1 MKKYT
6 SYGIIIIGG
15 VFLFKMANK
24 RCVKDL
30 YRDKPQY
37 PNKKLRISLPL
48 PPSINHMYIH
58 LKRGGKKLTK
68 QAEDYIRTSR
78 AIINSEIE
86 EQRWIKQ
93 NKATWYYID
102 LVFFMPD
109 QRIRDSHNLLKLLL
123 DVMQGPIYDNDY
135 YALPRIQSVEYDNT
149 NPRIEICVVPQTVN
163 AREKGLQFALK
174 GKQRCK
180 T

>member
-1 MKKYT
+1 
-6 SYGIIIIGG
+6 
-15 VFLFKMANK
+15 
-24 RCVKDL
+24 
-30 YRDKPQY
+30 
-37 PNKKLRISLPL
+37 
-48 PPSINHMYIH
+48 MYIH

-109 QRIRDSHNLLKLLL
+109 RRIRDSHNLLKLLL

-135 YALPRIQSVEYDNT
+135 YALPRIQSVEYDNA

-174 GKQRCK
+174 
-180 T
+180 